1 MKILV
6 TGGAGYI
13 GSVAADHLLRAGH
26 TVTVLD
32 NLSKGHKE
40 AVPDTAKFI
49 EGDIH
54 DRALL
59 KQILPQQFDAVMHF
73 AAFIEAGESMQEPD
87 KYFDNNV
94 FGSQILFSEVV
105 KAGIKHVIFSS
116 TAAVYQSK
124 DEPLS
129 ETDLI
134 KPANVYG
141 QTKRMIEEIL
151 SWYSQIKDLRVG
163 IFRYFNAA
171 GATLLSTP
179 PLRGEMHHP
188 ETHIIPNVLRTAQ
201 GQQESFTLFG
211 DDYPTP
217 DGTCIR
223 DYIHVDD
230 LAHAHVLG
238 LEALMQNKFVFDI
251 FNLGNGR
258 GFSNKEVVEAARR
271 VTGHPLPTTITP
283 RRSGDAARLVALSD
297 HARQVLGWQPVHA
310 DLDTIISSAWAWQ
323 KNH

>member
-13 GSVAADHLLRAGH
+13 GSVTADHLLRAGH
-26 TVTVLD
+26 QVTVLD
-32 NLSKGHKE
+32 NLSKGHRE
-40 AVPDTAKFI
+40 AVPVEAEFV

-59 KQILPQQFDAVMHF
+59 RQILPQGFDAVMHF
-73 AAFIEAGESMQEPD
+73 AAFIEAGESMKDPD

-94 FGSQILFSEVV
+94 FGSQVLFSEAIS
-105 KAGIKHVIFSS
+105 AGIDRVIFSS
-116 TAAVYQSK
+116 TAAVYQSQ

-129 ETDLI
+129 ETSVI

-151 SWYSQIKDLRVG
+151 YWYSQVKGLKVC

-171 GATLLSTP
+171 GSSLLSSP
-179 PLRGEMHHP
+179 PVRGELHEP
-188 ETHIIPNVLRTAQ
+188 ESHIIPNILWVAQ
-201 GQQESFTLFG
+201 GKRDSFALFG
-211 DDYPTP
+211 GDYPTP

-230 LAHAHVLG
+230 LADAHVLG
-238 LEALMQNKFVFDI
+238 LQALADNRFQFDI

-258 GFSNKEVVEAARR
+258 GFSNNEVVEAARK
-271 VTGHPLPTTITP
+271 VTGHPIPVTVSE
-283 RRSGDAARLVALSD
+283 RRPGDAARLIAASD
-297 HARQVLGWQPVHA
+297 HAKEVLRWEPKNKE
-310 DLDTIISSAWAWQ
+310 LETIIQSAWDWQ
-323 KNH
+323 NRS